1 MKKLLTLA
9 FLAAASSGYAQSRQ
23 DTTKNLNEVIIRP
36 YFSSLPLLRSTGSV
50 GLINQSIIDLQS
62 NSSLVSSM
70 NTIPGVRMEERSP
83 GSYRLSLRGSL
94 LRSPFGVRDVKI
106 YFDDLPITD
115 ASGDTYLNEL
125 DISAVGS
132 IEVLKGPQSSIYGAN
147 SGGVVLINSP
157 ELAPDSTNV
166 AANISGGSFGLFRE
180 NVALGKRW
188 KDYQFNLTESY
199 QRSDGYRDHSAMSR
213 KYIQLDQ
220 KWDYNPAASLKALVF
235 YSDLFYQTPGGLT
248 AAQYALDPSLSRP
261 ASASGAIPSAIAQQ
275 AAIYTKTIFG
285 GITNTWQISPN
296 FKHVLSVFTFY
307 TDFKN
312 PFITNYE
319 HRMEFTLG
327 LRTYVEYEKKSND
340 INWKFNLG
348 LESGTTSTDD
358 INTDNNRGVP
368 GAPQSSDKLKAATN
382 FGFANVD
389 IDLFSKLL
397 LEISA
402 SGNLYKY
409 NYKSSYPVVIAEQTR
424 NFDAQFMPRAALSYL
439 FTQNL
444 SVRASISRGY
454 SPPTLAEVR
463 ATDNVINVNLQPE
476 TGWNYETGLRYQTT
490 DRRLFIDVAGFF
502 FNQKNT
508 IVSRM
513 NADETQYF
521 VNAGATKQWGLET
534 SLSAWIIKQNN
545 SQFLRGLLLSNSY
558 TLSHF
563 KFDDYFSNGV
573 NLSGNDLTGVPKA
586 IVVTGLEFQ
595 LPKGF
600 YVFAQH
606 NYTSKLPLTDA
617 NTVYAAK
624 YHLVCGKIG
633 CKNIKI
639 GKVPVEIYAGV
650 DNLLNQKYSLG
661 NDLNAVGGRYF
672 NAAATRNYYA
682 GLSLHL

>member
-1 MKKLLTLA
+1 MKKISTLI
-9 FLAAASSGYAQSRQ
+9 LVIAACSGYAQVRQ
-23 DTTKNLNEVIIRP
+23 DTTKKLNEVVIRP

-50 GLINQSIIDLQS
+50 GILNQAILDLQP

-94 LRSPFGVRDVKI
+94 LRSPFGVRDVKV

-125 DISAVGS
+125 DISSVGNV
-132 IEVLKGPQSSIYGAN
+132 EVLKGPQSSIYGAN
-147 SGGVVLINSP
+147 SGGVVLINTP
-157 ELAPDSTNV
+157 ELAPDSTRLG
-166 AANISGGSFGLFRE
+166 ADISGGSFGLFRE
-180 NVALGKRW
+180 NVVLGKRW
-188 KDYQFNLTESY
+188 KDYQFNFTESY

-220 KWDYNPAASLKALVF
+220 QWDYNPAASLKALVF

-261 ASASGAIPSAIAQQ
+261 ASATGAIPSAITQQ
-275 AAIYTKTIFG
+275 AAIYTKTVFG
-285 GITNTWQISPN
+285 GLTNTWQISPN
-296 FKHVLSVFTFY
+296 FKHVLSVFTSY

-327 LRTYVEYEKKSND
+327 LRSYVEYEKKAD
-340 INWKFNLG
+340 DVNWKFNLG
-348 LESGTTSTDD
+348 VESGTTSTDD
-358 INTDNNRGVP
+358 INTDNNKGVP

-382 FGFANVD
+382 FGFANVNV
-389 IDLFSKLL
+389 DLFNKLL

-409 NYKSSYPVVIAEQTR
+409 HYKSSYPVVIAEQTR
-424 NFDAQFMPRAALSYL
+424 SFDTQFMPRAALSYL
-439 FTQNL
+439 FTPDL
-444 SVRASISRGY
+444 SVRASVSRGY
-454 SPPTLAEVR
+454 SPPTLAEIR

-476 TGWNYETGLRYQTT
+476 TGWNYETGLRFKTA
-490 DRRLFIDVAGFF
+490 DSRVFIDLTGFY

-513 NADETQYF
+513 NPDETQYF

-534 SLSAWIIKQNN
+534 SLSAWIIRQNHA
-545 SQFLRGLLLSNSY
+545 QFIRGLLLTNAY

-617 NTVYAAK
+617 NTVYAPK
-624 YHLVCGKIG
+624 YHLVSGKVG
-633 CKNIKI
+633 CRSIKL